1 LAHKTEAARE
11 AKESGEVDGRVA
23 TTNILFV
30 CIGNACR
37 SPMAEGFASKL
48 GEGRV
53 RAWSAGLCPLGW
65 IESNTRLVMEEIGI
79 RLDGQASKGLGD
91 VPFDQMD
98 IVVTMGSEVLI
109 DLPEVGGSRLVN
121 WEIPDPVGADLD
133 TYRVVRDLIEVKVR
147 NLLADLARE

>member
-1 LAHKTEAARE
+1 M
-11 AKESGEVDGRVA
+11 DGRVA

-65 IESNTRLVMEEIGI
+65 IESNTRLVMQERGI
-79 RLDGQASKGLGD
+79 SLGGQASKGLGD

-98 IVVTMGSEVLI
+98 IVVSMGPEVVV
-109 DLPEVGGSRLVN
+109 DLPEVGGSLVN
-121 WEIPDPVGADLD
+121 WEIPDPVGTDLNR
-133 TYRVVRDLIEVKVR
+133 YRVVRDLIEVKVR
-147 NLLADLARE
+147 SLLAELAPE